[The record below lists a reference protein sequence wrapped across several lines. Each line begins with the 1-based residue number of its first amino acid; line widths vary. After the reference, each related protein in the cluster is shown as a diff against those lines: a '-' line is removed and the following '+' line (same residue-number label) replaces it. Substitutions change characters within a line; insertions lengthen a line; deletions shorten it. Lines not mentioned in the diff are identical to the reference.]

1 MANLATFLKKPIDR
15 ARGKWYYKFTMIE
28 KIREF
33 LYDYDYSWVGS
44 LVYDPTQMTYV
55 EVSDDY
61 FDDHQLAL
69 LMCIDTLE
77 YGDDEEP
84 EYDWAFDQAYHA
96 DGGQALTNVMIRV
109 DDNHFQILKIKSFDE
124 NGLVPEIR
132 CSRHWKKF
140 LNNSDDIYEIDN
152 NKFIEECGANFV
164 GN

>member
-1 MANLATFLKKPIDR
+1 
-15 ARGKWYYKFTMIE
+15 MIE

-84 EYDWAFDQAYHA
+84 ERDPFFDQFYQA
-96 DGGQALTNVMIRV
+96 DMGQILTNVMIRV
-109 DDNHFQILKIKSFDE
+109 DDNCFQILRIKNFGDG
-124 NGLVPEIR
+124 GLVPEFR
-132 CSRHWKKF
+132 CSKHWKDF
-140 LNNSDDIYEIDN
+140 LNNTDDVYEIDN
-152 NKFIEECGANFV
+152 KKLIEEYCVN
-164 GN
+164 